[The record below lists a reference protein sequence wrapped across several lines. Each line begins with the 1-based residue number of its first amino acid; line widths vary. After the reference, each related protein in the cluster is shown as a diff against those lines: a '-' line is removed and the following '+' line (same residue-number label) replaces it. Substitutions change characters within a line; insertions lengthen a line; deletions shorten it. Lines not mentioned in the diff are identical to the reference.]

1 MLKHRHSA
9 SERLANVVVLAPS
22 LEWIASL
29 PGGKLP
35 DRSDFKAY
43 VNDEAGREAAWT
55 RAVAESQRLADE
67 FAAIVERGQPFDPLP
82 L

>member
-1 MLKHRHSA
+1 MAELDRCIA
-9 SERLANVVVLAPS
+9 FMRAFDERRAKRVVPFRY
-22 LEWIASL
+22 
-29 PGGKLP
+29 G
-35 DRSDFKAY
+35 KAY